1 MIGVDFG
8 GTHIKAGVVEDGR
21 IARVL
26 HVDTHAGSGP
36 AELLGTIARVVRE
49 LDAAPN
55 ALGVAIPGEVDS
67 EGKCWRLPNV
77 PGFEG
82 VPIARELS
90 GRLGCRV
97 VVENDATT
105 AALGE
110 HLYGHGREHSSFL
123 LATLG
128 TGVGGGLVLRR
139 KLWRGKSGFAGEIGH
154 ITIEATPEAW
164 PCACGKRGCMEAYAG
179 TRGLLRKHAELGG
192 DAKASIADI
201 AARAHQ
207 GDAAAREVFSAM
219 GHALGTGLAQIQNV
233 LDLDALVFAGGISAS
248 FDLIQPTLSEALA
261 ARAFSPPLASVPLLV
276 STVGEHIGVIGAA
289 CLPAHHD

>member
-8 GTHIKAGVVEDGR
+8 GTHIKAGIVEDGK
-21 IARVL
+21 IGRVL
-26 HVDTHAGSGP
+26 HVDTHADAGP
-36 AELLGTIARVVRE
+36 ANLLDTIARVVRE
-49 LDAAPN
+49 LGAAPSS
-55 ALGVAIPGEVDS
+55 LGVAIPGEVDS

-110 HLYGHGREHSSFL
+110 HLYGHGRTHASFL

-154 ITIEATPEAW
+154 LTIDAAPEAW

-179 TRGLLRKHAELGG
+179 TRGLLRNYGELGG
-192 DAKASIADI
+192 DASASIAEI
-201 AARAHQ
+201 AERAHR
-207 GDAAAREVFSAM
+207 GDERAAQVFSAM

-248 FDLIQPTLSEALA
+248 FDLIEPSLRSALGA
-261 ARAFSPPLASVPLLV
+261 HAFSQPLASVPLLV

-289 CLPAHHD
+289 CLPATDD